1 MDEMD
6 YTKTLKKLYKAPE
19 LNASL
24 IIETFKRREGISVI
38 VEEVD
43 VGKPGFKITI
53 DESNFLLL
61 KHPIEHFNIKWGRA
75 TSIQSRMLPYG
86 IPIPLYLGQGDMS
99 KSFHKAITSQS
110 PDTAVEKWLYDI
122 FEIDL
127 AAAYFLN
134 YFSKSEALKDYR
146 LIILE
151 AIESFYM
158 GLDHAAIM
166 SLIPVFEGGLR
177 NLQNLVLD
185 EDKGNVSGA
194 VFEKRLRAILKH
206 WGSRRVSDYNW
217 HPGMYGIDSIEVD
230 FYTHICPQSDVINC
244 FRLFF
249 KNVLYKPTE
258 SHNEGFNRHI
268 IVHML
273 GNNFNRATNFFRI
286 FLALTHITFIE
297 SLTSEHVPF
306 FWRGYDD
313 ESRRLGQYLKQISEI
328 MDGRRSLIKSFGVP
342 GYPSTSLPLYQSPS

>member
-1 MDEMD
+1 MD
-6 YTKTLKKLYKAPE
+6 YTKTLKKLYKAPT

-24 IIETFKRREGISVI
+24 IIDTFKRREGISVI
-38 VEEVD
+38 VEEVN
-43 VGKPGFKITI
+43 VEKPGFKII
-53 DESNFLLL
+53 SDKGNFLLL
-61 KHPIEHFNIKWGRA
+61 QHPIEYYNNKWGRS

-86 IPIPLYLGQGDMS
+86 IPVPLYLGQGDMS
-99 KSFHKAITSQS
+99 QSFHKATTSQH
-110 PDTAVEKWLYDI
+110 PDAAVEKWLYDI

-127 AAAYFLN
+127 TAAYFLN

-146 LIILE
+146 LIIFE

-177 NLQNLVLD
+177 NLQNLLLD

-194 VFEKRLRAILKH
+194 TFEKRLRAILKN
-206 WGSRRVSDYNW
+206 WGSRRVIDYDW

-230 FYTHICPQSDVINC
+230 FYTHICPQADVINC

-258 SHNEGFNRHI
+258 SHDEGFNRHI

-297 SLTSEHVPF
+297 SLTSNEVPF

-313 ESRRLGQYLKQISEI
+313 KSRKLGQYLKQISTI
-328 MDGRRSLIKSFGVP
+328 MDGRRSLIKSFGLP
-342 GYPSTSLPLYQSPS
+342 EYPKISPPATPM